1 MGRNSRSPRDGAALR
16 KDVRTGSR
24 RTYKC
29 VGPTIARAG
38 QRGCAVRVLYRLLG
52 RFRTEYVGFVI
63 VAATLAGFEG
73 IVHPLLIKSIFDQGV
88 LRSNFKRFVLLVL
101 AYLSLGIIINV
112 ISVATALWSKSLENR
127 ILKTMTRRMLEAY
140 YEAQYSSV
148 LAKGQGYFINRVYGD
163 LREGL
168 LPLLQLLEST
178 ISQVVLLASSCLV
191 LIYLSWQGFLMLA
204 AIIPIS
210 AGIGTLLRRR
220 LRILTT
226 QEREQDGTV
235 LAILS
240 KALGAFRMI
249 KGFHLFSHTA
259 DALDHWLA
267 KYFSTVYQRYRVS
280 RLFQG
285 LNDCTMVISD
295 FLSLFVGALFV
306 LRGALSFG
314 AYLAFI
320 NTFWRTVT
328 ALTQL
333 FSRMADFHSLG
344 VMVER
349 IASFLSPSSAL
360 YFRTGLSA
368 SITNLTF
375 SYDGRPILRDFS
387 LKTSPGDKILIVGP
401 NGSGKTTLANIL
413 SGYLSP
419 SQGDV
424 VLPEKISSVTL
435 PISFPPLKV
444 EELPVDDYL
453 LSTLGLQRQ
462 TVLEAYP
469 DELSAGQQ
477 QKLAISLALSQDAD
491 LYIIDEPLACLD
503 EESKNLVINLL
514 FDRTKGKT
522 LIVIMHGSQ
531 EHHYLFDRV
540 INLSTVRDLAETRN
554 L

>member
-1 MGRNSRSPRDGAALR
+1 MRRANESP
-16 KDVRTGSR
+16 
-24 RTYKC
+24 
-29 VGPTIARAG
+29 AG
-38 QRGCAVRVLYRLLG
+38 QRGAPLRVLYRLLG
-52 RFRTEYVGFVI
+52 RLRIEYVGFVI
-63 VAATLAGFEG
+63 AAATLSGVEG
-73 IVHPLLIKSIFDQGV
+73 ILHPLLIKSIFDQGV
-88 LRSNFKRFVLLVL
+88 TKSNFKKFVIL
-101 AYLSLGIIINV
+101 AVAYASLGITINLV
-112 ISVATALWSKSLENR
+112 GIATALWSKTLENR
-127 ILKTMTRRMLEAY
+127 ILKTMTRRMLKAY

-168 LPLLQLLEST
+168 MPLLQLLQST
-178 ISQVVLLASSCLV
+178 ISQVVLLVSSSLV
-191 LIYLSWQGFLMLA
+191 LIYLSWQAFLTLA

-220 LRILTT
+220 VRILTT

-249 KGFHLFSHTA
+249 KGFQLFSHTA
-259 DALDHWLA
+259 DALDQRLA
-267 KYFSTVYQRYRVS
+267 EYFSTAYQRYRVS

-333 FSRMADFHSLG
+333 FSRMADFHSLS

-349 IASFLSPSSAL
+349 IASFLSPSSVI
-360 YFRTGLSA
+360 YYRTGLSA
-368 SITNLTF
+368 SVTNLTF
-375 SYDGRPILRDFS
+375 SYDGKAIFRDFS
-387 LKTSPGDKILIVGP
+387 LKISPGEKILIVGS

-413 SGYLSP
+413 SGYLAP

-444 EELPVDDYL
+444 EELPVDKGL
-453 LSTLGLQRQ
+453 LSAFGLRHQ

-477 QKLAISLALSQDAD
+477 QKLAISLALSHEAD

-503 EESKNLVINLL
+503 QESRNMVINLL
-514 FDRTKGKT
+514 LDRTKGKT

-540 INLSTVRDLAETRN
+540 INLSPAPDRAES
-554 L
+554 LLSIGHSEGV

>member
-1 MGRNSRSPRDGAALR
+1 
-16 KDVRTGSR
+16 
-24 RTYKC
+24 
-29 VGPTIARAG
+29 
-38 QRGCAVRVLYRLLG
+38 
-52 RFRTEYVGFVI
+52 
-63 VAATLAGFEG
+63 
-73 IVHPLLIKSIFDQGV
+73 
-88 LRSNFKRFVLLVL
+88 
-101 AYLSLGIIINV
+101 
-112 ISVATALWSKSLENR
+112 
-127 ILKTMTRRMLEAY
+127 
-140 YEAQYSSV
+140 
-148 LAKGQGYFINRVYGD
+148 
-163 LREGL
+163 
-168 LPLLQLLEST
+168 
-178 ISQVVLLASSCLV
+178 V
-191 LIYLSWQGFLMLA
+191 LIYLSWQAFLTLA

-220 LRILTT
+220 VRILTT

-249 KGFHLFSHTA
+249 KGFQLFSHTA
-259 DALDHWLA
+259 DALDQRLA
-267 KYFSTVYQRYRVS
+267 EYFSTAYQRYRVS

-333 FSRMADFHSLG
+333 FSRMADFHSLS

-349 IASFLSPSSAL
+349 IASFLSPSSVI
-360 YFRTGLSA
+360 YYRTGLSA
-368 SITNLTF
+368 SVTNLTF
-375 SYDGRPILRDFS
+375 SYDGKAIFRDFS
-387 LKTSPGDKILIVGP
+387 LKISPGEKILIVGS

-413 SGYLSP
+413 SGYLAP

-435 PISFPPLKV
+435 PISFLPLKV
-444 EELPVDDYL
+444 EELPVDKGL
-453 LSTLGLQRQ
+453 LSAFGLRHQ

-477 QKLAISLALSQDAD
+477 QKLAISLALSHEAD

-503 EESKNLVINLL
+503 QESRNMVINLL
-514 FDRTKGKT
+514 LDRTKGKT

-540 INLSTVRDLAETRN
+540 INLSPAPDRAES
-554 L
+554 LLSIGHSEGV